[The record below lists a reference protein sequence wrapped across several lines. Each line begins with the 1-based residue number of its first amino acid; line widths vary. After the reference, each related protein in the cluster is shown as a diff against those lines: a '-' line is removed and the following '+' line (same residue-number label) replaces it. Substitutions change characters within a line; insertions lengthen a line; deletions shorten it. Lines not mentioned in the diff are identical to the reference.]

1 MAVTVTRTPPDIPQF
16 IWPTVTKESL
26 RHAWMNYDL
35 MSDSLM
41 IAFSGTN
48 EPAVPWVLDD
58 GGQDLL
64 TVRYD
69 PGTHHVTGLFIEDVL
84 TGVVPTRSAFYAFF
98 DLAAKR
104 GVSPETLRRIRDHFG
119 HPDVPATPADED
131 AARQTMATLIGE
143 IAAGHALEGR
153 EPRTDPAMVTLVQEV
168 TREILRAE
176 RPR

>member
-26 RHAWMNYDL
+26 RHAWINFDVT
-35 MSDSLM
+35 SDSLV

-48 EPAVPWVLDD
+48 EPAVPWALDD

-69 PGTHHVTGLFIEDVL
+69 HRTHHVTGLFFEYLLISI
-84 TGVVPTRSAFYAFF
+84 VPTRPNFYAFF
-98 DLAAKR
+98 DLAVKR

-119 HPDVPATPADED
+119 HPNVPATPADED